1 MYVLQKVLPK
11 TRPTKN
17 PTYRWHF
24 ASNRTSKNKVL
35 PYLAREDTCFRP
47 LVIFRLDFFQLN
59 FHQNVPIFVFGK
71 IDEKSGYF
79 DSL

>member
-1 MYVLQKVLPK
+1 MKALQKVLPK

-35 PYLAREDTCFRP
+35 PYLAREDIYFRT
-47 LVIFRLDFFQLN
+47 LVIFRLDIL
-59 FHQNVPIFVFGK
+59 
-71 IDEKSGYF
+71 
-79 DSL
+79 